1 MNSRKKNRKNLSK
14 RKVYAAFPYE
24 KVAKMWAQ
32 NKPISVI
39 AHAIGRVDK
48 NNPKDPFHSLR
59 NFLHRMHKGYTDRT
73 GRIVRLPHRVSAKR
87 VRACKRAGLRA
98 WA

>member
-1 MNSRKKNRKNLSK
+1 MNRKSK
-14 RKVYAAFPYE
+14 KSSPKQKAYSAFPYH

-39 AHAIGRVDK
+39 ARAIGRVDK
-48 NNPKDPFHSLR
+48 NNPKDPYHSLR
-59 NFLHRMHKGYTDRT
+59 NFLYRMHKGYTDHT
-73 GRIVRLPHRVSAKR
+73 GRVVRLPHRVSAKR
-87 VRACKRAGLRA
+87 VRACKQAGLRA

>member
-1 MNSRKKNRKNLSK
+1 MKSRKSKKSSRK
-14 RKVYAAFPYE
+14 AFPYHQ
-24 KVAKMWAQ
+24 VAKMWAQ

-39 AHAIGRVDK
+39 ARAIGRVDK
-48 NNPKDPFHSLR
+48 SNPKDHFHSLR
-59 NFLHRMHKGYTDRT
+59 NFLYRMHKGYTDRS

-87 VRACKRAGLRA
+87 VRACKQAGLRA